1 MTSLEE
7 GRMPLTAGET
17 AAVDG
22 LIASSGGA
30 PVSFTREGEQL
41 VVYVGDETWDVPS
54 SGTAIR
60 RVD

>member
-1 MTSLEE
+1 MELQE

-22 LIASSGGA
+22 LIVSNADA

>member
-1 MTSLEE
+1 
-7 GRMPLTAGET
+7 MPLTAGET

>member
-1 MTSLEE
+1 MELNE
-7 GRMPLTAGET
+7 GRIPLSPGET
-17 AAVDG
+17 EAVDG
-22 LIASSGGA
+22 LIASNGDA
-30 PVSFTREGEQL
+30 PISFTREGDQL